1 MQKIFTSIPKS
12 LKLIYSDPI
21 NLLLA
26 IIPTI
31 MAIVLYLLVVVATC
45 RNSEKF
51 IGLFKEYI
59 HTSEHADLLAKI
71 LTGVLIVV
79 IFILMSW
86 TFVLVVGII
95 SSPFNSLLSSRI
107 EKKLSPGVII
117 STRSIWGNIVF
128 SLKNELK
135 KVLVILCL
143 TFLAVTLNFLPLL
156 YPVSLFL
163 TSLLIAAQFLD
174 YCWSRHEMPVN
185 KCFQELMKNWLIY
198 GLSGFGFLLLV
209 SIPVINALVPALAT
223 SYFTVL
229 WVETTENT
237 KT

>member
-1 MQKIFTSIPKS
+1 M
-12 LKLIYSDPI
+12 IYSDPI

-31 MAIVLYLLVVVATC
+31 MAIVLYLLVVVATY
-45 RNSEKF
+45 RNSEKLISF
-51 IGLFKEYI
+51 FKDYI

-71 LTGVLIVV
+71 LTGILIVL

-95 SSPFNSLLSSRI
+95 SSPFNSVLSARI
-107 EKKLSPGVII
+107 EKRLRPTSKIQD
-117 STRSIWGNIVF
+117 RSLFQSILF
-128 SLKNELK
+128 SLKNEFK

-143 TFLAVTLNFLPLL
+143 TFLAITLNFLPLL

-163 TSLLIAAQFLD
+163 TSLLIASQFLD
-174 YCWSRHEMPVN
+174 YNWSRHEMPFG
-185 KCFQELMKNWLIY
+185 KCFKEVTSHWAIY
-198 GLSGFGFLLLV
+198 GISGFGFLLLV
-209 SIPVINALVPALAT
+209 SIPIINALVPALAT

-229 WVETTENT
+229 WVELKGESL
-237 KT
+237 

>member
-31 MAIVLYLLVVVATC
+31 MAVALYLLVVTATYK
-45 RNSEKF
+45 NSEKF
-51 IGLFKEYI
+51 IGLFKRYI

-71 LTGVLIVV
+71 LTGVLIVL
-79 IFILMSW
+79 IFIMMSW

-95 SSPFNSLLSSRI
+95 SSPFNSILSARI
-107 EKKLSPGVII
+107 EKKLVPSAIVSNKGIFQ
-117 STRSIWGNIVF
+117 SILF

-143 TFLAVTLNFLPLL
+143 TFLVVTLNFLPLL

-163 TSLLIAAQFLD
+163 TSLLIATQFLD
-174 YCWSRHEMPVN
+174 YNWSRHEMPVS
-185 KCFQELMKNWLIY
+185 KCFQEVTSNIVVY

-209 SIPVINALVPALAT
+209 SIPIINALVPALAT

-229 WVETTENT
+229 WVETTQNT
-237 KT
+237 KS